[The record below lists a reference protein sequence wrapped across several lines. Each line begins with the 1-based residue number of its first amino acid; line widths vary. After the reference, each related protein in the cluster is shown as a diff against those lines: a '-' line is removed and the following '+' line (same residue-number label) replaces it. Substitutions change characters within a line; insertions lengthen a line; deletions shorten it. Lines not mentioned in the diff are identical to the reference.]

1 MLPVLKGIHFN
12 YLEQPRRQN
21 HYPDYP
27 LPWLCFKS
35 TTFNTQGLVD
45 DTHLLPGVSRG
56 GPKTGGFIAPLASLW
71 TLDCSGC
78 RPRPPKDSMETRTYS
93 SESVGS
99 KSLCL
104 WYWGFIFPLD
114 AVMRD
119 SWRGNSLQFIRLQIY
134 RVVWKYLPCV
144 WNCWR
149 GKRKCCFLRI
159 YENRNIDLFCLG
171 FVTLLTITWCFLV
184 LWEGPKFYR

>member
-1 MLPVLKGIHFN
+1 MA
-12 YLEQPRRQN
+12 QN
-21 HYPDYP
+21 HCPDYP

-35 TTFNTQGLVD
+35 STSDTQSLVD
-45 DTHLLPGVSRG
+45 DTHLLPGASWG
-56 GPKTGGFIAPLASLW
+56 GPKTGGFTAPLASLR

-78 RPRPPKDSMETRTYS
+78 RPRPAEDSMETRTYS
-93 SESVGS
+93 SKSVGS

-119 SWRGNSLQFIRLQIY
+119 SWRGNSLQFNRLQIY

-149 GKRKCCFLRI
+149 GKR
-159 YENRNIDLFCLG
+159 N
-171 FVTLLTITWCFLV
+171 VV
-184 LWEGPKFYR
+184 FYRFMKTETLICFAWGLSLF